1 MLIEENDMD
10 KKASLQIVYDN
21 LVQLLNDP
29 KYGIS
34 MRKLSTELG
43 RSGNYIQKLIS
54 DQSAITID
62 ALNDISDY
70 FDVPLWTFFID
81 HKEPSGK
88 CRLITEHLSGL
99 SDEALN
105 TILCFVQFIAKNDTV
120 HSVPDENEN

>member
-1 MLIEENDMD
+1 MLIKENDMD
-10 KKASLQIVYDN
+10 KKVSLQIVANN

-34 MRKLSTELG
+34 MHKLSTELG
-43 RSGNYIQKLIS
+43 RSGNYIQKIIS
-54 DQSAITID
+54 DQSAITIN

-88 CRLITEHLSGL
+88 CRLILS
-99 SDEALN
+99 
-105 TILCFVQFIAKNDTV
+105 IC
-120 HSVPDENEN
+120 PDSLMRP